1 MQHRALALL
10 AATASAILM
19 TAPARAATTPPI
31 EVARVPHAAGLADL
45 GRAPAAMPVHL
56 AFTLNYRHGAELDAL
71 IERFADPSSPLFG
84 RRLSPEQFRAYFS
97 AAADDYEHAIR
108 LLGRSG
114 LTVTQTYANRT
125 VIDAVAPSATVERL
139 FGTEIRRVAQ
149 AGEGVRYANARP
161 ATMPSAMRPFVSGVT
176 GFNDLR
182 LLHTHHVFGQR
193 RTSPFDA
200 RVGLPL
206 RGPDGGYGP
215 LAFAQGY
222 NLPVQH
228 GFDGTGHT
236 AGIVIGGDPSDSD
249 LATFLSTF
257 HVKRTGKTTR
267 VPIDGGPGHDL
278 GDLVEATL
286 DYEQTVSLAPGANI
300 IIYEPNQIPFN
311 QIIDSY
317 NRAVS
322 DAKVEA
328 LNSSFGICE
337 SLEPAFAQQ
346 TDQIAK
352 QALAIGI
359 VFHASTG
366 DAGSNGDQC
375 GGTNVDAPASSPNFV
390 AVGGTSLS
398 VDTHGNYF
406 AETGWFAAG
415 GGVSVLFAL
424 PSYQKGVKN
433 VITSGRNLPDLAYAA
448 DPSQGAS
455 FFFGGVFQGPI
466 GGTSLSSPIFGAVVV
481 EVNQMH
487 KSKVGWNAAAYAAF
501 KAKGYG
507 KGKAAFWHDVTIGS
521 NGAFNAMK
529 GYDQVTGIGSTDT
542 QNLSTLIP

>member
-10 AATASAILM
+10 AVSAGVFLTTAIAQ
-19 TAPARAATTPPI
+19 AATPTY
-31 EVARVPHAAGLADL
+31 VARVPRAAGLTDL
-45 GRAPAAMPVHL
+45 GRAPATMPVQL
-56 AFTLNYRHGAELDAL
+56 ALTLNYRHGAELDAL
-71 IERFADPSSPLFG
+71 IEQFANPRSPLFG
-84 RRLSPEQFRAYFS
+84 KRLSPEQFRAYFS
-97 AAADDYEHAIR
+97 PAPDDYERAIHVLR
-108 LLGRSG
+108 VSG
-114 LTVTQTYANRT
+114 MTVTQTYANRT
-125 VIDAVAPSATVERL
+125 VIDALAPPATVERL

-149 AGEGVRYANARP
+149 AGEGIRYANARP
-161 ATMPSAMRPFVSGVT
+161 ATMPAAMRSFVSGVT
-176 GFNDLR
+176 GFNNLR

-193 RTSPFDA
+193 QTSPFEA

-236 AGIVIGGDPSDSD
+236 AGIVIGGDPSDAD

-257 HVKRTGKTTR
+257 KVKRTGKTTR

-286 DYEQTVSLAPGANI
+286 DYEQTVSLAPGADI

-317 NRAVS
+317 NCAVS

-337 SLEPAFAQQ
+337 GLEPAFAQQ

-352 QALAIGI
+352 QALAVGI

-375 GGTNVDAPASSPNFV
+375 SGTSVDAPASSPNFV

-406 AETGWFAAG
+406 AETGWFAGG
-415 GGVSVLFAL
+415 GGVSTLFAL

-433 VITSGRNLPDLAYAA
+433 VIASGRNLPDLAFDA

-466 GGTSLSSPIFGAVVV
+466 GGTSLSSPIFGAIVV
-481 EVNQMH
+481 EVDQIH
-487 KSKVGWNAAAYAAF
+487 KSKIGGWNAAAYAAF

-507 KGKAAFWHDVTIGS
+507 RGKAAFWHDVTIGS

-529 GYDQVTGIGSTDT
+529 GYDQVTGVGSTDT
-542 QNLSTLIP
+542 ENLSTLLP

>member
-10 AATASAILM
+10 ALSASVPL
-19 TAPARAATTPPI
+19 TTTLARAATPPST
-31 EVARVPHAAGLADL
+31 VALVPRAAGVVDL
-45 GRAPAAMPVHL
+45 GRAPATTRVQL
-56 AFTLNYRHGAELDAL
+56 AFTLTYRHASELDAL
-71 IERFADPSSPLFG
+71 IDRFADPASPLFG
-84 RRLSPEQFRAYFS
+84 QRLSPQQFHDYFS
-97 AAADDYEHAIR
+97 PSASDYDDAIR
-108 LLGRSG
+108 ALRRSG

-125 VIDAVAPSATVERL
+125 VVDAVAPPATVERL
-139 FGTEIRRVAQ
+139 FGTEIHRVAQ
-149 AGEGVRYANARP
+149 AGEGVRYANTRP
-161 ATMPSAMRPFVSGVT
+161 ARLPAVMRPFVSAVT
-176 GFNDLR
+176 GFNNLQ
-182 LLHTHHVFGQR
+182 LLHTHHVFAQR
-193 RTSPFDA
+193 HPAPFEA
-200 RVGLPL
+200 RIGLPL

-215 LAFAQGY
+215 VAFAQGY

-286 DYEQTVSLAPGANI
+286 DYEQTASLAPGADI

-337 SLEPAFAQQ
+337 GLEPAFAQQ

-415 GGVSVLFAL
+415 GGVSTLFAL

-433 VITSGRNLPDLAYAA
+433 VITSGRNVPDLAYAA

-466 GGTSLSSPIFGAVVV
+466 GGTSLSSPIFGAVAV

-487 KSKVGWNAAAYAAF
+487 KAKIGWNAAAYAAF

-521 NGAFNAMK
+521 NGAFSAMK

-542 QNLSTLIP
+542 QNLSALLP